1 MPRKLVKLLPGSFY
15 AWFLP
20 YSNYSTLLF
29 AVTAAE
35 HGNYTQEWEN
45 SCWC

>member
-1 MPRKLVKLLPGSFY
+1 MPGKLVKFLPGSLS
-15 AWFLP
+15 ARFLP
-20 YSNYSTLLF
+20 HSNYSNPLF

-35 HGNYTQEWEN
+35 HGNYIQEWEN